1 MSTTQTNPASVT
13 GGAIE
18 LTPELL
24 RKRRSQGRIIFDRFL
39 RNKAA
44 VGGAAVLLIMILAAI
59 FAPVLT
65 HQTAAFDPAIH
76 VDVAHALEG
85 PSSAHPLGTDDLG
98 RDEFARLLEGARIS
112 LLVGFASMFIG
123 LVVGVTI
130 GALAGFYGGW
140 LDNLMMRITDAILA
154 VPLYLLLFVLSATFF
169 IEGKISDVVI
179 LIAFFSW
186 AATSRIV
193 RGEFLSIKEREF
205 LHAARTLGAS
215 NLRLMFMH
223 ALPNALGP
231 VIVVATLLIGNN
243 IILESTLSF
252 FGFGIQPPNSSWGNM
267 LANSQSYIFS
277 DALLVFVPGLA
288 ILFTV
293 LSFNLVGDGL
303 RDALDPYMTER

>member
-1 MSTTQTNPASVT
+1 MSTTQTNPASMQ
-13 GGAIE
+13 GGAAE

-44 VGGAAVLLIMILAAI
+44 VGGAVVLLIMILAAI
-59 FAPVLT
+59 FAPILT
-65 HQTAAFDPAIH
+65 HQTATFDPATH
-76 VDVAHALEG
+76 TDVAHALEG
-85 PSSAHPLGTDDLG
+85 PSAAHILGTDDLG
-98 RDEFARLLEGARIS
+98 RDQFARLLVGARVS

-123 LVVGVTI
+123 VVVGVTI
-130 GALAGFYGGW
+130 GSLAGFYGGAF
-140 LDNLMMRITDAILA
+140 DGIVMRITDAVLS

-169 IEGKISDVVI
+169 AEGKISDVVI
-179 LIAFFSW
+179 VIAFFSW
-186 AATSRIV
+186 APTSRIV

-205 LHAARTLGAS
+205 LYAARTLGAS
-215 NLRLMFMH
+215 DLRLMFMH

-231 VIVVATLLIGNN
+231 IIVAATLLIGNN

-252 FGFGIQPPNSSWGNM
+252 FGFGIQPPNSSWGVM
-267 LANSQSYIFS
+267 LSNAQSYIFS
-277 DALLVFVPGLA
+277 DALLVFIPGMA
-288 ILFTV
+288 ILLTV